1 MRIPRIKIAD
11 TIYSLNES
19 IIDAHISLGRWHI
32 LDAQKFEIQYRKAY
46 KLLGKSGGLHVKAR
60 RNLAVPDLPDGYQ
73 VYQFHVASPGA
84 KVMESLEQMLSAGQ
98 TLEHGLH
105 HRAISP
111 PGPVFH
117 LSVRV

>member
-1 MRIPRIKIAD
+1 MRIPRVKIAD
-11 TIYSLNES
+11 KTYSLNES
-19 IIDAHISLGRWHI
+19 IIDAHISLGRWH
-32 LDAQKFEIQYRKAY
+32 LRDPYKFAKQYHRAY
-46 KLLGKSGGLHVKAR
+46 KLLGESGGLHVRAR
-60 RNLAVPDLPDGYQ
+60 RNLSVPGLPDGYH
-73 VYQFHVASPGA
+73 VHTFHVHSAGA
-84 KVMESLEQMLSAGQ
+84 KVMERLEQTLSAGQ

>member
-1 MRIPRIKIAD
+1 MRIPRVKIAD
-11 TIYSLNES
+11 TIYGLNES

-32 LDAQKFEIQYRKAY
+32 RDAVTFEKQYRKAY
-46 KLLGKSGGLHVKAR
+46 TVLGESGGLHVRAR

-84 KVMESLEQMLSAGQ
+84 KVMERLEQMLSAGQ
-98 TLEHGLH
+98 TLEYGIH